1 MNVRPFR
8 TSDLTRIRLQPG
20 QLGNLSFVTPEY
32 GQRLI
37 AAGPSITVER
47 NEVVLGCAGIGIHAG
62 GSGVL
67 WAFIAGSAGK
77 HFVAIDRIAR
87 RFIGTVPL
95 RRLEA
100 TVEKGFE
107 PGCRWLDLLGF
118 HFEGEMRSYGPDG
131 LDHLRYARVRI

>member
-8 TSDLTRIRLQPG
+8 IEDISRIRLQRG
-20 QLGNLSFVTPEY
+20 QMGSVSIVTPDY
-32 GQRLI
+32 ARSLS

-47 NEVVLGCAGIGIHAG
+47 GGEILGCAGIGIHNG

-67 WAFIAGSAGK
+67 WGFISQNSGP
-77 HFVAIDRIAR
+77 HFVRMDRIAR
-87 RFIGTVPL
+87 RFISSIHL

-107 PGCRWLDLLGF
+107 PGCRWLDLMGF
-118 HFEGEMRSYGPDG
+118 HFEGVMRSYGPDG
-131 LDHLRYARVRI
+131 SDYLRYARI